1 MQLERVPAAS
11 ALSAL
16 GARMPEAPVRPAQ
29 PEVGQRLRMRFD
41 GHDGDGVLLSEEQ
54 GRRWRLAD
62 GAGWSRNL
70 RVGDM
75 LWMQVRATEPALE
88 LEWVLRPLTP
98 ARADTAAQPEDVA
111 AMRPDQAAQ
120 RLHQWRL
127 PPAAELAAA
136 WRAILS
142 SRHMELGLRSL
153 ALMEGPA
160 RLPMA
165 STGADGATV
174 RAASEALPHWV
185 FHLYS
190 LGSLAVALRVA
201 ARRQWA
207 REQPAS
213 PAPPQTEA
221 GLELELSLPGGG
233 QVLLQLCWRQ
243 SRLAMAVLPRQPEHL
258 ELLRVV
264 LPDIVA
270 AMGRAGAVRAVVQLG
285 SPLTALPAGGMGYRP
300 GPVSSALLQLG
311 AEFTTALMRIWPVG
325 MGPAETAEG

>member
-1 MQLERVPAAS
+1 MQLERVHAAP

-16 GARMPEAPVRPAQ
+16 GARMPDAPVRPAP

-62 GAGWSRNL
+62 AAWSRHL

-88 LEWVLRPLTP
+88 LEWVLRPPTP
-98 ARADTAAQPEDVA
+98 ARADAAAQADDVA

-127 PPAAELAAA
+127 PSAAELAAA

-165 STGADGATV
+165 ASGTEGATV
-174 RAASEALPHWV
+174 RAVPEALPHWV

-201 ARRQWA
+201 ARRQWGRDEA
-207 REQPAS
+207 PAT
-213 PAPPQTEA
+213 PAPQTEA

-233 QVLLQLCWRQ
+233 QLLLQLCWRQ

-270 AMGRAGAVRAVVQLG
+270 AMARAGAAPAVVQLG
-285 SPLTALPAGGMGYRP
+285 SPLTAVPAGGMGYRP

-325 MGPAETAEG
+325 MGPVETAAG

>member
-1 MQLERVPAAS
+1 MNLERVHAAP
-11 ALSAL
+11 ALSAR
-16 GARMPEAPVRPAQ
+16 APEAPVRPAP

-41 GHDGDGVLLSEEQ
+41 GHDGDGVLLSEDQ

-62 GAGWSRNL
+62 GAGWSRHL
-70 RVGDM
+70 RLGDM
-75 LWMQVRATEPALE
+75 LWMQVRATEPTLE
-88 LEWVLRPLTP
+88 LEWVLRPPVP

-127 PPAAELAAA
+127 PSAAELAAA

-160 RLPMA
+160 RLPPA
-165 STGADGATV
+165 APAGERVAL
-174 RAASEALPHWV
+174 RAAPEPVPHWV

-201 ARRQWA
+201 ARRPWA
-207 REQPAS
+207 REEAPA
-213 PAPPQTEA
+213 AHPPQTEA
-221 GLELELSLPGGG
+221 GLELELGLPGGG

-270 AMGRAGAVRAVVQLG
+270 AMGRAGAAPAMVQLG
-285 SPLTALPAGGMGYRP
+285 APLTAVPASGMGYRP
-300 GPVSSALLQLG
+300 GPVSSALLQVG
-311 AEFTTALMRIWPVG
+311 AEFTTALMQIWPVG
-325 MGPAETAEG
+325 MGPVASPPTPA

>member
-1 MQLERVPAAS
+1 MNLERVHAAP
-11 ALSAL
+11 ALSAR
-16 GARMPEAPVRPAQ
+16 APEAPVRAAQ

-62 GAGWSRNL
+62 GAGWSRQL
-70 RVGDM
+70 RMGDM

-88 LEWVLRPLTP
+88 LEWVLRPPAP

-120 RLHQWRL
+120 RLHHWRL
-127 PPAAELAAA
+127 PSAAELAAA

-160 RLPMA
+160 RLPQPA
-165 STGADGATV
+165 PGGEGAAP
-174 RAASEALPHWV
+174 RAAPEPLPHWV

-201 ARRQWA
+201 ARRQWG
-207 REQPAS
+207 REEAAVAN
-213 PAPPQTEA
+213 APQAEA

-233 QVLLQLCWRQ
+233 QLLLQLCWRQ

-264 LPDIVA
+264 LPDILA
-270 AMGRAGAVRAVVQLG
+270 AMGRAGATPSVVQLG
-285 SPLTALPAGGMGYRP
+285 TPLTAVPAGGMAYRP

-311 AEFTTALMRIWPVG
+311 AEFTTALMQIWPVG
-325 MGPAETAEG
+325 MGPAQTVAG